1 MQTLPTAARVA
12 APPPDHLATGSDNT
26 DPVLEPGPDDRWSL
40 APGLELLGLVE
51 GSGLHHDSFLVRRA
65 DGQVL
70 QVSEIVQLA
79 LTGVRSD
86 RSTAEV
92 AEGISAAYGR
102 RLPVDGLTH
111 LLSTKLEPLGLVV
124 RDDGTGTVAAAPA
137 TAPPR
142 AAPLLSLALRGVILP
157 ARAVPAVADVLR
169 PLFRA
174 PVVALVL
181 AGGLAVDVL
190 VYRSGDPGLAL
201 QQVLATPALLLGLW
215 AVLTLAGLVHEL
227 GHASACRY
235 GGARPGAIGFGVY
248 LLFPAFYTDVTDSY
262 RLPRAGRLRVD
273 LGGLYFNVICVIVLG
288 AVYLRTGEGL
298 FLLAL
303 IVMHLQM
310 LEQLVPAVRL
320 DGYYVLSDLAGVPD
334 LFARVGPVL
343 RSLRPGAV
351 PDRRIA
357 ELTPR
362 ARRVVVTW
370 VLAVTPLLIVGALW
384 LLWHLPVIVEQNVRA
399 LGFQVGELLRA
410 AAAGEVV
417 ETVLALLAAV
427 LLAVPLLG
435 LAVLLV
441 RAGRGL
447 VNLVGR
453 LVTRGFGR
461 ARTPSPTGKETTM
474 TDLQDR
480 ADPPPSANDFTD
492 DLMLPSVVPVP
503 TIGWRRAVYRAT
515 ANTVNLGPGPKEQR
529 RLEIAERL
537 RAPVSG
543 SRRVVVMSRK
553 GGVGK
558 TTMTF
563 ALGSTFASLR
573 GDRVIAV
580 DANPDAGNLA
590 HRVSRPNDLTITDVL
605 GGMDEI
611 ESYAQ
616 LRGYTSQA
624 AESRLEVLA
633 SDDDPRIG
641 MALDREDYHRLI
653 ALLDRFYNLIVLDTG
668 TGILD
673 SANQGLLVEA
683 DQIVLVARPG
693 IDGGRAAALT
703 LDWLDEHDHA
713 NLVRSAVVVVNA
725 VRPGVGAPLEPIVDH
740 FERRCGRVVTVP
752 WDPALETGG
761 QTRLSSL
768 REATRDGL
776 VEVAAAVADGFSTVR
791 SDR

>member
-1 MQTLPTAARVA
+1 VQSPPSATTRP
-12 APPPDHLATGSDNT
+12 APPSHHRT
-26 DPVLEPGPDDRWSL
+26 PGGDDSAPPGEARPGERWSL

-51 GSGLHHDSFLVRRA
+51 GSGLHHDSYLVRRG

-70 QVSEIVQLA
+70 QVSPIVQLV
-79 LTGVRSD
+79 LTEVRPD
-86 RSTAEV
+86 RTADEV
-92 AEGISAAYGR
+92 ADRVSDSYGR
-102 RLPVDGLTH
+102 RLSVDGLDH
-111 LLSTKLEPLGLVV
+111 LVSTRLEPLGLLV
-124 RDDGTGTVAAAPA
+124 RGGGTDTVETEPAPP
-137 TAPPR
+137 PPR
-142 AAPLLSLALRGVILP
+142 ARPLLSLSLRGVILP
-157 ARAVPAVADVLR
+157 TRAVGVVADVLR
-169 PLFRA
+169 PLFLT
-174 PVVALVL
+174 PVVVLVVA
-181 AGGLAVDVL
+181 AGVAVDVV
-190 VYRSGDPGLAL
+190 VYRAGDPGLAL
-201 QQVLATPALLLGLW
+201 QEVLATPALLLGLW

-227 GHASACRY
+227 GHATACRY

-273 LGGLYFNVICVIVLG
+273 LGGLYFNVLCVIVLG
-288 AVYLRTGEGL
+288 ATYLATGDGL

-303 IVMHLQM
+303 LVMHLQM

-320 DGYYVLSDLAGVPD
+320 DGYFVLSDLAGVPD

-343 RSLRPGAV
+343 RGLRPGAA
-351 PDRRIA
+351 PDPRIA

-370 VLAVTPLLIVGALW
+370 VLAVTPLLLVGAGW
-384 LLWHLPVIVEQNVRA
+384 LLWHLPVIVEQSLAA
-399 LGFQVGELLRA
+399 LRFQVEELLRA
-410 AAAGEVV
+410 AGAGEVL
-417 ETVLALLAAV
+417 EVLLSLVAAV
-427 LLAVPLLG
+427 LLAIPLLG
-435 LAVLLV
+435 LAVLLW
-441 RAGRGL
+441 RLGRMLGR
-447 VNLVGR
+447 LVGR
-453 LVTRGFGR
+453 TVARHTGR
-461 ARTPSPTGKETTM
+461 APVSPTAAKETTM

-480 ADPPPSANDFTD
+480 AAPPPSANDFTD
-492 DLMLPSVVPVP
+492 ELMLPAAVPVP
-503 TIGWRRAVYRAT
+503 TIGWRRAVYRASGS
-515 ANTVNLGPGPKEQR
+515 TVNLGPGPKEQR
-529 RLEIAERL
+529 RLETAERL
-537 RAPVSG
+537 RAPVTG
-543 SRRVVVMSRK
+543 SRRIVVMSRK

-693 IDGGRAAALT
+693 LDGGRAAALT
-703 LDWLDEHDHA
+703 LDWLDEHEHEH
-713 NLVRSAVVVVNA
+713 LVRSAVVVVNA
-725 VRPGVGAPLEPIVDH
+725 VRPGVGAPLEPIIDH

-776 VEVAAAVADGFSTVR
+776 VEVAAAVADGFSTGR
-791 SDR
+791 SHR